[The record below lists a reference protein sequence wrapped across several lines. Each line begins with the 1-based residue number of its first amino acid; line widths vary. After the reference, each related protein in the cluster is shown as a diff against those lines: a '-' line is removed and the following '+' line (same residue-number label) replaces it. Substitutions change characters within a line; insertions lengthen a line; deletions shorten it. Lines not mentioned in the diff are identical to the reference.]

1 MSNSGGER
9 PNATGTHTS
18 GSAGMYVTIGALS
31 IVLTII
37 AFYLVSQ
44 SVVLRPYVVPI
55 LLVLAAIQVAL
66 QTILYMHLNVG
77 RPVYAMFFGFGVA
90 IATVVA
96 GGIFVVVDAST
107 APPPTIVT
115 APPPTAPTTPSTT
128 TTTPSK
134 TTAPTTKPLSQAQLI
149 TLGQTILTQKCE
161 ACHKLN
167 GTGGTIG
174 PDLNLVLAGKVNL
187 VPGGQPTVAS
197 WLTKW
202 ITNPQAVW
210 PQALM
215 PDLQLT
221 PQQVEGVVTYLT
233 TKVK

>member
-1 MSNSGGER
+1 MK
-9 PNATGTHTS
+9 
-18 GSAGMYVTIGALS
+18 YVT
-31 IVLTII
+31 
-37 AFYLVSQ
+37 
-44 SVVLRPYVVPI
+44 
-55 LLVLAAIQVAL
+55 
-66 QTILYMHLNVG
+66 TILGWLMGLGIVAFGIVG
-77 RPVYAMFFGFGVA
+77 FESIMASAPKTPLTSASA
-90 IATVVA
+90 PKATP
-96 GGIFVVVDAST
+96 T
-107 APPPTIVT
+107 APPS
-115 APPPTAPTTPSTT
+115 ST
-128 TTTPSK
+128 SSAK
-134 TTAPTTKPLSQAQLI
+134 SSSTTKPLSSAQLI

-187 VPGGQPTVAS
+187 VPGGQPTNTA

-221 PQQVEGVVTYLT
+221 AQQVQGVVAYLM
-233 TKVK
+233 KVKG

>member
-1 MSNSGGER
+1 MANMGGER
-9 PNATGTHTS
+9 PNETGTHTS
-18 GSAGMYVTIGALS
+18 GSVGMYVVIGALS

-37 AFYLVSQ
+37 AFYLVAQ
-44 SVVLRPYVVPI
+44 AVVLKPYLVPI

-90 IATVVA
+90 VATVVA

-107 APPPTIVT
+107 APPPTIVS
-115 APPPTAPTTPSTT
+115 APAPTGPV
-128 TTTPSK
+128 TTPSK
-134 TTAPTTKPLSQAQLI
+134 TTTTTTTTAKTKPLSQAQLI
-149 TLGQTILTQKCE
+149 TLGTTILTQKCE
-161 ACHKLN
+161 VCHKLN

-174 PDLNLVLAGKVNL
+174 PDLNLVLAGKINL
-187 VPGGQPTVAS
+187 VPGGQPTAAS

-210 PQALM
+210 PQAIM

-221 PQQVEGVVTYLT
+221 PQQVDAVVTYLT